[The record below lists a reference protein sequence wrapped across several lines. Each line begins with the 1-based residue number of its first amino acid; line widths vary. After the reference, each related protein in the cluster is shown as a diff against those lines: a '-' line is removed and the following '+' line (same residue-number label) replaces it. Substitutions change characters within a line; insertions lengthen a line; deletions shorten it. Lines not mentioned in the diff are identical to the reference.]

1 MTEESAP
8 EQIAAAERH
17 NRLAKQIVSEIVY
30 EPICAG
36 GSMSDVMM
44 LCESVL
50 VGVLLECFKLG
61 DDVKMLDLIVG
72 RVNERLAKARLEDL
86 ETKGSS

>member
-1 MTEESAP
+1 
-8 EQIAAAERH
+8 
-17 NRLAKQIVSEIVY
+17 
-30 EPICAG
+30 
-36 GSMSDVMM
+36 MSDVMM

-72 RVNERLAKARLEDL
+72 RVKERLAKARLEDL
-86 ETKGSS
+86 ETKGSGWWVLTSEAMRVSRPCPT